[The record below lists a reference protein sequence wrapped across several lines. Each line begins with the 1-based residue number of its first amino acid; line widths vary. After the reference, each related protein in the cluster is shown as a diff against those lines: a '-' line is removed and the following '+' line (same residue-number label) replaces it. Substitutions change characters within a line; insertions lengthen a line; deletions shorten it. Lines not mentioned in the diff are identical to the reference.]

1 MYENYVCSKYLVL
14 KDAFNENLTGT
25 VSFRGN
31 RRLGLDSK
39 LNAHIIY
46 SASYAFSYTFSNIL
60 SQQMECQDKD
70 EFILQNY
77 VLKKR
82 SDNERDLRKDSIFK
96 VAADPVLLS
105 SLIYES
111 SPSLP
116 QPCQNCG
123 NKFRRMMA

>member
-1 MYENYVCSKYLVL
+1 
-14 KDAFNENLTGT
+14 
-25 VSFRGN
+25 
-31 RRLGLDSK
+31 
-39 LNAHIIY
+39 
-46 SASYAFSYTFSNIL
+46 
-60 SQQMECQDKD
+60 MECQDKD

-111 SPSLP
+111 SPFLP